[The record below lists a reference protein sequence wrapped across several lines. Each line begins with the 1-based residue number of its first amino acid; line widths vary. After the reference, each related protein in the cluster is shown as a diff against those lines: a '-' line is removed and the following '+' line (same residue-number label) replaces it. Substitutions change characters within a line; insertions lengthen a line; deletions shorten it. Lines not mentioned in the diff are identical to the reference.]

1 MVVPFFVERRSMK
14 RKYQW
19 LKALLCILLCV
30 LMVIPEVAAACTTC
44 SYKTVYS
51 YENAT
56 HHSYLS
62 ECTVCGETKSGW
74 GYSGW
79 STHSFSSG
87 TCTDCGYTC
96 SHSFSDGTCTKCS
109 YTCSHSNSK
118 KVYSYEN
125 VSAGYHQHSYVTSCN
140 TCGKTLTGWG
150 YSGWSSC
157 SYATS
162 GSVTCT
168 YCKHT
173 CSHNL
178 KTTYVQKT
186 DEKHAKTVSC
196 SYGCAY
202 GGTSQEG
209 HNFVGDT
216 CDLCGYT
223 KVSSCSHT
231 YTYTNHGSFTYNGT
245 SYTHKGTCSKCQH
258 VTYAS
263 KINDCS
269 VCNPALVTAKVTMSV
284 SGDMEVTSLPASYTV
299 TAKGTNCNVTSIY
312 WLDSSGKKY
321 TVATGSGSS
330 LSYTYTATSE
340 SNFPHSREYHCT
352 TSVSGVSG
360 TTSVNFTFAKYAA
373 AGIKWS
379 KDGSTLRTISLNGKV
394 IRDGLSIRLSSY
406 QGATTS
412 IPETYRSAIESAIGT
427 VQPGVTYSL
436 TCYGNA
442 FSYYS
447 ADGMAI
453 TNRLADYY
461 LYNQL
466 DAMLSSQQW
475 STETKSAISSYRVM
489 SAVLETSK
497 PVSVTVNWV
506 EVDANGNTVKTIGTK
521 SMYGATKVY
530 PSKNQ
535 AISVSYG
542 SGPAALSDYNYVST
556 AWSGT
561 TSGTS
566 EERTYQESYTVNS
579 SPLTVTFYAKKKAV
593 TGDITVK
600 VIDANTGA
608 AISGASV
615 SGGGSGTTSS
625 AGTVQF
631 TGLALGSYTFNAS
644 ATGYNSGS
652 GSGTISESQTST
664 TVTIKLT
671 PIPTT
676 GSITVKV
683 VDANTG
689 AAISGASITGGG
701 SGTTS
706 SAGTVTFSN
715 VPFGTY
721 TYSASKSGYYGNS
734 GSATISLSAQTAT
747 VTIRLTPIPTSG
759 TITVKVVDA
768 VTGSAISGAS
778 ITGGGTGTTS
788 SAGTVTFSNVP
799 FGTYSYSASKTGY
812 YSGSGSGTI
821 SLSVQSTTV
830 TIKLTPIPTTG
841 SITVKVVDANTGA
854 AISGARIT
862 GGKSG
867 TTSGAGTVSFANV
880 AFGTYSFTASKS
892 GYLSNSASATISLS
906 AQSTTVTIKLT
917 PVGAI
922 TVYVRDKATNA
933 LISGASVT
941 GSGSGTT
948 NSAGA
953 VSFGNLQIGTYSY
966 SASKAGYISGSG
978 SASVT
983 KAGDSPSV
991 TIYLMPIGS
1000 VTVYVRDKATN
1011 ALISGASITG
1021 SGTGTTSSS
1030 GTVSFGNLQIGTY
1043 SYTASKSGYIGG
1055 SGSASVTKAGDSLS
1069 VTIYLTPIGSVTVY
1083 VRDKAT
1089 NALISGA
1096 SITGSGSGTTNSSGS
1111 VSFGSLQIGTY
1122 SYTASKSG
1130 YISGSGSASVTK
1142 AGDSLSVTIYLTP
1155 IGSVTVYVRDKATNA
1170 LISGATIT
1178 GSGTGT
1184 TSSSGTVTFGN
1195 LQIGTYNYTAS
1206 KSGYLSGTG
1215 SASVTK
1221 AGDNL
1226 SVTIYLTPIGS
1237 VTVYVRD
1244 GNTNALISGATVS
1257 GAGTSGTTNSSGA
1270 VRFNNLQINTYS
1282 FTASASGYISG
1293 SGSASVTKAGDS
1305 LSVTIYLTPIGSIT
1319 VYVRDQVTNALI
1331 SGATVSGSGTSGTTN
1346 SSGAVRFNNLQINT
1360 YTFSASAS
1368 GYRNG
1373 SVSASVT
1380 KAGDAITA
1388 TIYLTPIGSI
1398 TVYARDK
1405 DTNALLSGV
1414 TIAGAGTSGTTNTS
1428 GAVRFSNL
1436 TMGTYSF
1443 TATKYGY
1450 TSGTGMATLT
1460 YAGQATSVTIY
1471 LENRTADVSIT
1482 ANPINGTVYRGSQIM
1497 VAATVH
1503 NDSVLI
1509 FKNTNP
1515 LSVTMTARKD
1525 GSTVISTQTKTVICP
1540 ANESNLVW
1548 FPVDVPAS
1556 GYSAGN
1562 VQFTFSVSV
1571 PSGYVDPDMTNNTS
1585 SKTVTASVLPQ
1596 RQVPDPDFQ
1605 LEAPSSFTY
1614 SKYQNNTANT
1624 RTWSVW
1630 EWNGSFVKRTYDASL
1645 TTKAALSPDA
1655 TAGWSKYNST
1665 NQLWTTRSGYGFNT
1679 AVTVSLSGVT
1689 TDMFA
1694 GHAKVNAYY
1703 PEFGYTSAQD
1713 KSSMLRM
1720 ESENTGGYK
1729 AEFTFASN
1737 TDTISKNKMHV
1748 TPVWFPDGAYSV
1760 KYEVYDV
1767 WTPSGVLT
1775 AGTYAI
1781 INIEGSMYDDY
1792 YTQRN

>member
-1 MVVPFFVERRSMK
+1 MK
-14 RKYQW
+14 RKLQW
-19 LKALLCILLCV
+19 LKAFLCILLCV
-30 LMVIPEVAAACTTC
+30 FMVIPEVAAACASC

-56 HHSYLS
+56 HHSYLAK
-62 ECTVCGETKSGW
+62 CTVCGTTKTGW

-87 TCTDCGYTC
+87 TCSDCGYTC

-109 YTCSHSNSK
+109 YTCTHSNSK
-118 KVYSYEN
+118 KVYTYEN

-140 TCGKTLTGWG
+140 TCGKTITGWG

-178 KTTYVQKT
+178 KTTYTQKT

-299 TAKGTNCNVTSIY
+299 SAKGTNCNVTSIY

-394 IRDGLSIRLSSY
+394 LRDGLSIRLSSY

-412 IPETYRSAIESAIGT
+412 IPETYRSAVESAIGT

-442 FSYYS
+442 YSYYS

-466 DAMLSSQQW
+466 DAMLSSQSW
-475 STETKSAISSYRVM
+475 SSETKSAISSYRVM

-497 PVSVTVNWV
+497 PVYVTAKWV
-506 EVDANGNTVKTIGTK
+506 EVDASGKTVGTIGTK
-521 SMYGATKVY
+521 TLYGTSVVY
-530 PSKNQ
+530 PSKNL
-535 AISVSYG
+535 AVSVSYG

-579 SPLTVTFYAKKKAV
+579 SPLTVTFYAKKKVV

-600 VIDANTGA
+600 VVDANTGA

-652 GSGTISESQTST
+652 GSGTISETQTSA

-671 PIPTT
+671 PIPKT
-676 GSITVKV
+676 GS
-683 VDANTG
+683 
-689 AAISGASITGGG
+689 
-701 SGTTS
+701 
-706 SAGTVTFSN
+706 
-715 VPFGTY
+715 
-721 TYSASKSGYYGNS
+721 
-734 GSATISLSAQTAT
+734 
-747 VTIRLTPIPTSG
+747 
-759 TITVKVVDA
+759 ITVKVVDA

-778 ITGGGTGTTS
+778 ISGGGSGTTS

-821 SLSVQSTTV
+821 SLSAQSTTVTIRLTPIPTTGTITVKVVDAVTGSVISGASITGGGTGITSSAGSVTFSNVPFGTYSYSASKTGYYSGSGSGTISLSAQSTTVTIRLTPIPTTGSITVKVVNANTGAAISGASITGGGTGTTSSAGSVTFSNVPFGSYSYSASKTGYYSGSGSGTISLSAQSTTV

-841 SITVKVVDANTGA
+841 TITVKVVDAVTGS
-854 AISGARIT
+854 AISGASIT

-867 TTSGAGTVSFANV
+867 TTSGAGTVSFADV
-880 AFGTYSFTASKS
+880 PFGTYSFTASKS

-933 LISGASVT
+933 LISGATVSGAGT
-941 GSGSGTT
+941 SGSTST
-948 NSAGA
+948 AGM
-953 VSFGNLQIGTYSY
+953 VKFSSLQIGSY
-966 SASKAGYISGSG
+966 SFTASKAGY
-978 SASVT
+978 
-983 KAGDSPSV
+983 
-991 TIYLMPIGS
+991 L
-1000 VTVYVRDKATN
+1000 N
-1011 ALISGASITG
+1011 
-1021 SGTGTTSSS
+1021 
-1030 GTVSFGNLQIGTY
+1030 
-1043 SYTASKSGYIGG
+1043 
-1055 SGSASVTKAGDSLS
+1055 
-1069 VTIYLTPIGSVTVY
+1069 
-1083 VRDKAT
+1083 
-1089 NALISGA
+1089 
-1096 SITGSGSGTTNSSGS
+1096 
-1111 VSFGSLQIGTY
+1111 
-1122 SYTASKSG
+1122 
-1130 YISGSGSASVTK
+1130 
-1142 AGDSLSVTIYLTP
+1142 
-1155 IGSVTVYVRDKATNA
+1155 
-1170 LISGATIT
+1170 
-1178 GSGTGT
+1178 
-1184 TSSSGTVTFGN
+1184 
-1195 LQIGTYNYTAS
+1195 
-1206 KSGYLSGTG
+1206 GTG

-1221 AGDNL
+1221 AGDKI

-1282 FTASASGYISG
+1282 FTASASGYISN
-1293 SGSASVTKAGDS
+1293 SGSASVTKAGDN

-1331 SGATVSGSGTSGTTN
+1331 SGATITGAGTSGTTN
-1346 SSGAVRFNNLQINT
+1346 SSGAVRFNNLQIGT
-1360 YTFSASAS
+1360 YSFTASAS

-1380 KAGDAITA
+1380 RAGDAITA

-1405 DTNALLSGV
+1405 DTGALLSGV

-1443 TATKYGY
+1443 TASKYGY
-1450 TSGTGMATLT
+1450 TSGTGTATLT
-1460 YAGQATSVTIY
+1460 YAGQAAAITIY

-1497 VAATVH
+1497 VAATVF
-1503 NDSVLI
+1503 NDSVLD

-1515 LSVTMTARKD
+1515 LTVTMVARRD
-1525 GSTVISTQTKTVICP
+1525 GSTAITTQTKTVVCP
-1540 ANESNLVW
+1540 AGDTNLVW
-1548 FPVDVPAS
+1548 FGVTIPAS
-1556 GYSAGN
+1556 GYSAGT
-1562 VQFTFSVSV
+1562 VQFTFTVSV
-1571 PSGYVDPDMTNNTS
+1571 PTGYVDPNTS
-1585 SKTVTASVLPQ
+1585 NNVSVKTETTNVLTV
-1596 RQVPDPDFQ
+1596 RQATDFGYQ
-1605 LEAPSSFTY
+1605 TTAPSTFTGNGY
-1614 SKYQNNTANT
+1614 RADTTNPLS
-1624 RTWSVW
+1624 WSVW
-1630 EWNGSFVKRTYDASL
+1630 EWNGGFVRKTYTAKL
-1645 TTKAALSPDA
+1645 TLSAALSPDS
-1655 TAGWSKYNST
+1655 TAVWKEYNSST
-1665 NQLWTTRSGYGFNT
+1665 GLYTTRSGYGLNT
-1679 AVTVSLSGVT
+1679 EVHVKLTGIPA
-1689 TDMFA
+1689 DMYA
-1694 GHAKVNAYY
+1694 GHAKATARY
-1703 PEFGYTSAQD
+1703 PEFNYSTGASATDNLHLLTESTS
-1713 KSSMLRM
+1713 
-1720 ESENTGGYK
+1720 GGYAADLVFK
-1729 AEFTFASN
+1729 SNPYSVSGNRMHFTP
-1737 TDTISKNKMHV
+1737 M
-1748 TPVWFPDGAYSV
+1748 WFPDGEY
-1760 KYEVYDV
+1760 KINYDCFDI
-1767 WTPSGVLT
+1767 WTPAGMLT
-1775 AGTYAI
+1775 GTTGAKVI
-1781 INIEGSMYDDY
+1781 IDGSMYDDH
-1792 YTQRN
+1792 YTQRG

>member
-1 MVVPFFVERRSMK
+1 MVVPFFVERSNMK

-19 LKALLCILLCV
+19 LKAFLCILLCV
-30 LMVIPEVAAACTTC
+30 FMVIPDVAAVCASCK
-44 SYKTVYS
+44 YKTVYS

-62 ECTVCGETKSGW
+62 KCTVCGTTKTGW

-87 TCTDCGYTC
+87 TCSDCGYTC

-109 YTCSHSNSK
+109 YTCTHSNSK
-118 KVYSYEN
+118 KVYTYEN
-125 VSAGYHQHSYVTSCN
+125 VGAGYHQHSYVTSCN
-140 TCGKTLTGWG
+140 ICGKTITGWR

-178 KTTYVQKT
+178 KTTYTQKT

-209 HNFVGDT
+209 HNFVDDT

-299 TAKGTNCNVTSIY
+299 SAKGTNCNVTSIY

-330 LSYTYTATSE
+330 LSYTFTATSE

-352 TSVSGVSG
+352 TSVSGVTG

-442 FSYYS
+442 YSYYS

-453 TNRLADYY
+453 TNKLGSYY

-475 STETKSAISSYRVM
+475 SNETKSAISSYRVM

-506 EVDANGNTVKTIGTK
+506 EVDANGKTVKTIGSK

-566 EERTYQESYTVNS
+566 EEKTYQESYTVNS
-579 SPLTVTFYAKKKAV
+579 SPLTVTFYARKKVV

-600 VIDANTGA
+600 VVDANTGA

-631 TGLALGSYTFNAS
+631 TGLALGSYSFSAS
-644 ATGYNSGS
+644 VTGYNSGS
-652 GSGTISESQTST
+652 GSGTISEPQTSA

-683 VDANTG
+683 VDAVTG
-689 AAISGASITGGG
+689 SAISGASISGGG

-706 SAGTVTFSN
+706 SSGTVTFNN

-721 TYSASKSGYYGNS
+721 SYTATKSGYYS
-734 GSATISLSAQTAT
+734 GSGSGTISLSAQSTT
-747 VTIRLTPIPTSG
+747 VTIKLTPIPTTG

-778 ITGGGTGTTS
+778 ITGG
-788 SAGTVTFSNVP
+788 
-799 FGTYSYSASKTGY
+799 
-812 YSGSGSGTI
+812 
-821 SLSVQSTTV
+821 
-830 TIKLTPIPTTG
+830 
-841 SITVKVVDANTGA
+841 
-854 AISGARIT
+854 
-862 GGKSG
+862 KSG
-867 TTSGAGTVSFANV
+867 TTSGAGTVSFADV
-880 AFGTYSFTASKS
+880 PFGTYSFTASKS
-892 GYLSNSASATISLS
+892 GYLPNSGSATISLS

-917 PVGAI
+917 PVGSI
-922 TVYVRDKATNA
+922 TVN
-933 LISGASVT
+933 
-941 GSGSGTT
+941 
-948 NSAGA
+948 
-953 VSFGNLQIGTYSY
+953 
-966 SASKAGYISGSG
+966 
-978 SASVT
+978 
-983 KAGDSPSV
+983 
-991 TIYLMPIGS
+991 
-1000 VTVYVRDKATN
+1000 VRDKATN

-1021 SGTGTTSSS
+1021 SGSGTTSSS
-1030 GTVSFGNLQIGTY
+1030 GSVSFGSLQIGTY
-1043 SYTASKSGYIGG
+1043 NYTASKSGYISG
-1055 SGSASVTKAGDSLS
+1055 SESASVTKAGDSPS
-1069 VTIYLTPIGSVTVY
+1069 VTIYLTPVGSVTVY
-1083 VRDKAT
+1083 VRDQAT

-1122 SYTASKSG
+1122 SYSASKSG
-1130 YISGSGSASVTK
+1130 YINGSGSTSITK
-1142 AGDSLSVTIYLTP
+1142 AGDNLTITIYLTP
-1155 IGSVTVYVRDKATNA
+1155 IGSITVYVRDKA
-1170 LISGATIT
+1170 
-1178 GSGTGT
+1178 
-1184 TSSSGTVTFGN
+1184 
-1195 LQIGTYNYTAS
+1195 
-1206 KSGYLSGTG
+1206 
-1215 SASVTK
+1215 
-1221 AGDNL
+1221 
-1226 SVTIYLTPIGS
+1226 
-1237 VTVYVRD
+1237 
-1244 GNTNALISGATVS
+1244 TNALISGATVS
-1257 GAGTSGTTNSSGA
+1257 GAGTSGTTGTGGMVKFS
-1270 VRFNNLQINTYS
+1270 NLQIGLYS
-1282 FTASASGYISG
+1282 FTASKSGYISG
-1293 SGSASVTKAGDS
+1293 SGSTSVTKAGDS

-1331 SGATVSGSGTSGTTN
+1331 SGATVSGAGTSGTTN
-1346 SSGAVRFNNLQINT
+1346 SSGAVRFSNLQINT
-1360 YTFSASAS
+1360 YTFTASAS

-1450 TSGTGMATLT
+1450 TSGTGSATLT

-1503 NDSVLI
+1503 NDSVLS

-1515 LSVTMTARKD
+1515 LSVTLTARKD

-1548 FPVDVPAS
+1548 FPVDIPSS

-1571 PSGYVDPDMTNNTS
+1571 PSGYVDPNMTNNTS

-1655 TAGWSKYNST
+1655 TAGWSKYNNT

-1679 AVTVSLSGVT
+1679 AVTVSLSGVP

-1720 ESENTGGYK
+1720 ESENTGGYT

>member
-1 MVVPFFVERRSMK
+1 MK

-19 LKALLCILLCV
+19 LKAFLCILLCV

-56 HHSYLS
+56 HHSYLAK
-62 ECTVCGETKSGW
+62 CTVCGETKSGW

-87 TCTDCGYTC
+87 TCSDCGYTC

-202 GGTSQEG
+202 GGSSQES
-209 HNFVGDT
+209 HSFVGNT
-216 CDLCGYT
+216 CEHCGYT
-223 KVSSCSHT
+223 KVASCSHT
-231 YTYTNHGSFTYNGT
+231 YTYTNHGTFTNNGT

-269 VCNPALVTAKVTMSV
+269 VCNPSLATASVKMSV

-299 TAKGTNCNVTSIY
+299 SASGTNCNVTSIY
-312 WLDSSGKKY
+312 WLDAYGNKH
-321 TVATGSGSS
+321 TVATGSGTS
-330 LSYTYTATSE
+330 LSYTFTATVE
-340 SNFPHSREYHCT
+340 SNFPHNREYHCT
-352 TSVSGVSG
+352 TSASGVAG
-360 TTSVNFTFAKYAA
+360 TTSVNFTYAKYAK
-373 AGIKWS
+373 AGVKWS
-379 KDGSTLRTISLNGKV
+379 KDGSTLRTISLNGTV
-394 IRDGLSIRLSSY
+394 IKDGLSIRLSSY

-427 VQPGVTYSL
+427 VKQGVTYSL

-442 FSYYS
+442 YSYYS
-447 ADGMAI
+447 ADGTAI
-453 TNRLADYY
+453 TNKLGSYY

-466 DAMLSSQQW
+466 DAMLSSQSW

-489 SAVLETSK
+489 GAVLETSK
-497 PVSVTVNWV
+497 PVYVTAKWV
-506 EVDANGNTVKTIGTK
+506 EVDASGKTVGTIGTK
-521 SMYGATKVY
+521 TLYGTSVVY
-530 PSKNQ
+530 PSKNL
-535 AISVSYG
+535 AVSVSYG

-652 GSGTISESQTST
+652 GSGTISESQTSATVTIKLTPIPKTGTITVKVVDAVTGSAISGASISGGGSGTTSSSGTVTFGNVPFGTYTYSASKPGYYSSSGSGTISLSAQST

-676 GSITVKV
+676 
-683 VDANTG
+683 
-689 AAISGASITGGG
+689 
-701 SGTTS
+701 
-706 SAGTVTFSN
+706 
-715 VPFGTY
+715 
-721 TYSASKSGYYGNS
+721 
-734 GSATISLSAQTAT
+734 
-747 VTIRLTPIPTSG
+747 G

-788 SAGTVTFSNVP
+788 SAGTVTFNNVL
-799 FGTYSYSASKTGY
+799 FGTYTYSAAKTGY

-821 SLSVQSTTV
+821 SLSAQSTTV

-841 SITVKVVDANTGA
+841 TITVKVVDAVTGS
-854 AISGARIT
+854 AISGASIT

-867 TTSGAGTVSFANV
+867 TTSGAGTVSFADV
-880 AFGTYSFTASKS
+880 PFGTYSFTAAKS

-917 PVGAI
+917 PVG
-922 TVYVRDKATNA
+922 
-933 LISGASVT
+933 
-941 GSGSGTT
+941 
-948 NSAGA
+948 
-953 VSFGNLQIGTYSY
+953 
-966 SASKAGYISGSG
+966 
-978 SASVT
+978 
-983 KAGDSPSV
+983 
-991 TIYLMPIGS
+991 S

-1021 SGTGTTSSS
+1021 SGSGTTNSS
-1030 GTVSFGNLQIGTY
+1030 GAVSFGNLKIGTY
-1043 SYTASKSGYIGG
+1043 SYTASKSGYISG
-1055 SGSASVTKAGDSLS
+1055 SGTASVTKAGDSLS

-1096 SITGSGSGTTNSSGS
+1096 SITGSGSGTTNLSGS
-1111 VSFGSLQIGTY
+1111 VSFSSLQIGTY
-1122 SYTASKSG
+1122 SYTASKTG
-1130 YISGSGSASVTK
+1130 YISNSGSASVTK
-1142 AGDSLSVTIYLTP
+1142 AGDNLSVTIYLTP
-1155 IGSVTVYVRDKATNA
+1155 VGSITVYIRDKSTNA
-1170 LISGATIT
+1170 LIPGATVSGAGTS
-1178 GSGTGT
+1178 GS
-1184 TSSSGTVTFGN
+1184 TSTAGTVKFSS
-1195 LQIGTYNYTAS
+1195 LQIGSYSFTAS
-1206 KSGYLSGTG
+1206 KAGYLNGTG

-1221 AGDNL
+1221 AGDNI

-1244 GNTNALISGATVS
+1244 GNTNALISGAAVS

-1331 SGATVSGSGTSGTTN
+1331 SGATVSGAGTSGTTN

-1388 TIYLTPIGSI
+1388 TIYLTPIGTI

-1414 TIAGAGTSGTTNTS
+1414 TISGAGTSGTTNTS

-1443 TATKYGY
+1443 IATKYGY
-1450 TSGTGMATLT
+1450 TSGTGTATLT
-1460 YAGQATSVTIY
+1460 YAGQATSITIY

-1497 VAATVH
+1497 VAATVF
-1503 NDSVLI
+1503 NDSVLD

-1515 LSVTMTARKD
+1515 LTVTMVARRD
-1525 GSTVISTQTKTVICP
+1525 GSTAITTQTKTVICP
-1540 ANESNLVW
+1540 AGETNLVW
-1548 FPVDVPAS
+1548 FPVTIPAS
-1556 GYSAGN
+1556 GYSTGT
-1562 VQFTFSVSV
+1562 VQFTFTVSV
-1571 PSGYVDPDMTNNTS
+1571 PTGYVDPNTSNNVSVKTEMTNAL
-1585 SKTVTASVLPQ
+1585 TV
-1596 RQVPDPDFQ
+1596 RQATDFGYQ
-1605 LEAPSSFTY
+1605 TTAPSTFTGSGY
-1614 SKYQNNTANT
+1614 RSDTTNQRSWT
-1624 RTWSVW
+1624 VW
-1630 EWNGSFVKRTYDASL
+1630 EWNGGFVRKTYTAKL
-1645 TTKAALSPDA
+1645 TLSAALSPDS
-1655 TAGWSKYNST
+1655 TAVWKEYNSST
-1665 NQLWTTRSGYGFNT
+1665 GLYTTRSGYGLNT
-1679 AVTVSLSGVT
+1679 EVHVKLTGIPA
-1689 TDMFA
+1689 DMYT
-1694 GHAKVNAYY
+1694 GHAKATARY
-1703 PEFGYTSAQD
+1703 PEFNYSTGASATD
-1713 KSSMLRM
+1713 DLHLLTESM
-1720 ESENTGGYK
+1720 SGGYAADLVFK
-1729 AEFTFASN
+1729 SNPYSVSGNRMHFTP
-1737 TDTISKNKMHV
+1737 M
-1748 TPVWFPDGAYSV
+1748 WFPDGEY
-1760 KYEVYDV
+1760 KINYDCFDI
-1767 WTPSGVLT
+1767 WTPAGMLT
-1775 AGTYAI
+1775 GTTGAKVI
-1781 INIEGSMYDDY
+1781 IDGSMYDDH
-1792 YTQRN
+1792 YTQRG

>member
-1 MVVPFFVERRSMK
+1 MK

-19 LKALLCILLCV
+19 LKAFLCILLCV
-30 LMVIPEVAAACTTC
+30 FMVIPEVSAACTTC

-56 HHSYLS
+56 HHSYLAK
-62 ECTVCGETKSGW
+62 CTVCGETKSGW

-87 TCTDCGYTC
+87 TCSDCGYTC
-96 SHSFSDGTCTKCS
+96 SHSFSDGTCSKCS
-109 YTCSHSNSK
+109 YTCTHSNSK

-140 TCGKTLTGWG
+140 TCGKTITGWG

-178 KTTYVQKT
+178 KTTYTQKT

-231 YTYTNHGSFTYNGT
+231 YTYTNHGSFTNNGT

-299 TAKGTNCNVTSIY
+299 SAKGTNCNVTSIY

-330 LSYTYTATSE
+330 LSYTYTATNE

-352 TSVSGVSG
+352 TSVSGVTG

-442 FSYYS
+442 YSYYS

-453 TNRLADYY
+453 TNKLGSYY

-466 DAMLSSQQW
+466 DAMLSSQSW
-475 STETKSAISSYRVM
+475 SSETKSAISSYRVM

-497 PVSVTVNWV
+497 PVYVTAKWV
-506 EVDANGNTVKTIGTK
+506 EVDSSGKTVGTIGTK
-521 SMYGATKVY
+521 SLYTTSVVY
-530 PSKNQ
+530 PSRNL
-535 AISVSYG
+535 AVSVSYG
-542 SGPAALSDYNYVST
+542 SGPAALSDYEYVST
-556 AWSGT
+556 AWSGSS
-561 TSGTS
+561 SGTS
-566 EERTYQESYTVNS
+566 EERTYRESYTVNS
-579 SPLTVTFYAKKKAV
+579 SPLTVTFYAKKKV
-593 TGDITVK
+593 VLGDITVN
-600 VIDANTGA
+600 VVDANTGA
-608 AISGASV
+608 AISGANI
-615 SGGGSGTTSS
+615 SGGGTGTTSS
-625 AGTVQF
+625 AGSVKF

-652 GSGTISESQTST
+652 GSGTISESQTSATVTIKLTPIPTSGSITVKVVDANTGTAISGASITGGGTGTTSSAGTVTFSNVPFGTYSYTANKSGYYSNSGSGTISLSAQSATVTIMLTPIPTSGSITVKVVDANTGAAISGASITGGGTGTTSSSGTVTFNNVAFGTYNYTASKTGYYSGSESGTISLSALST

-701 SGTTS
+701 TGTTS
-706 SAGTVTFSN
+706 PSGTVTFN
-715 VPFGTY
+715 NI
-721 TYSASKSGYYGNS
+721 A
-734 GSATISLSAQTAT
+734 
-747 VTIRLTPIPTSG
+747 
-759 TITVKVVDA
+759 
-768 VTGSAISGAS
+768 
-778 ITGGGTGTTS
+778 
-788 SAGTVTFSNVP
+788 
-799 FGTYSYSASKTGY
+799 FGTYSYSASKSGY

-821 SLSVQSTTV
+821 SLSAQSTTV

-841 SITVKVVDANTGA
+841 TITVKVVDANTGA
-854 AISGARIT
+854 AISGASIT

-867 TTSGAGTVSFANV
+867 TTSSAGTVSFADV
-880 AFGTYSFTASKS
+880 PFGTYSFTASKS
-892 GYLSNSASATISLS
+892 GYLSNSDSATISLS
-906 AQSTTVTIKLT
+906 SQSTTVTIKLT
-917 PVGAI
+917 PV
-922 TVYVRDKATNA
+922 
-933 LISGASVT
+933 
-941 GSGSGTT
+941 
-948 NSAGA
+948 
-953 VSFGNLQIGTYSY
+953 
-966 SASKAGYISGSG
+966 
-978 SASVT
+978 
-983 KAGDSPSV
+983 
-991 TIYLMPIGS
+991 GS

-1021 SGTGTTSSS
+1021 SGTGTTSTS
-1030 GTVSFGNLQIGTY
+1030 GTVSFGSLQIGTY

-1055 SGSASVTKAGDSLS
+1055 SGSASITKAGDNLT
-1069 VTIYLTPIGSVTVY
+1069 VTIYLTPIGSITVY

-1096 SITGSGSGTTNSSGS
+1096 SITGSGTGTTNSSGA
-1111 VSFGSLQIGTY
+1111 VSFGNLQIGTY
-1122 SYTASKSG
+1122 TYSASKSG
-1130 YISGSGSASVTK
+1130 YISSSGSASVSK

-1155 IGSVTVYVRDKATNA
+1155 IGSITVYVRDKA
-1170 LISGATIT
+1170 
-1178 GSGTGT
+1178 
-1184 TSSSGTVTFGN
+1184 
-1195 LQIGTYNYTAS
+1195 
-1206 KSGYLSGTG
+1206 
-1215 SASVTK
+1215 
-1221 AGDNL
+1221 
-1226 SVTIYLTPIGS
+1226 
-1237 VTVYVRD
+1237 
-1244 GNTNALISGATVS
+1244 TNALISGATVS

-1270 VRFNNLQINTYS
+1270 VRFSNLQINTYS
-1282 FTASASGYISG
+1282 FTASASGYISN

-1331 SGATVSGSGTSGTTN
+1331 SGATITGAGTSSTTN
-1346 SSGAVRFNNLQINT
+1346 SSGAVRFNNLQIGSYSFT
-1360 YTFSASAS
+1360 ASAS

-1388 TIYLTPIGSI
+1388 TIYLVPIGSI

-1405 DTNALLSGV
+1405 DTGALLSGV
-1414 TIAGAGTSGTTNTS
+1414 TIAGAGTSGVTNTS

-1443 TATKYGY
+1443 AATKYGY
-1450 TSGTGMATLT
+1450 TSGTGTATLT
-1460 YAGQATSVTIY
+1460 YAGQVTSITIY

-1497 VAATVH
+1497 VAATVF
-1503 NDSVLI
+1503 NDSVLD

-1515 LSVTMTARKD
+1515 LTVTMVARRD
-1525 GSTVISTQTKTVICP
+1525 GSTAITTQTQTVICP
-1540 ANESNLVW
+1540 AGETNLVW
-1548 FPVDVPAS
+1548 FPVTVPAT
-1556 GYSAGN
+1556 GYSTGT
-1562 VQFTFSVSV
+1562 VQFTFTVSV
-1571 PSGYVDPDMTNNTS
+1571 PTGYVDPDTGNNVSVKTETTNVL
-1585 SKTVTASVLPQ
+1585 TV
-1596 RQVPDPDFQ
+1596 RQATDFGYQ
-1605 LEAPSSFTY
+1605 TTAPSSFTGNGY
-1614 SKYQNNTANT
+1614 RADSASQT
-1624 RTWSVW
+1624 TWSVW
-1630 EWNGSFVKRTYDASL
+1630 EWNGGFVRKTYTAKL
-1645 TTKAALSPDA
+1645 TLSAALTPDS
-1655 TAGWSKYNST
+1655 TAVWKEYDSAAGVYK
-1665 NQLWTTRSGYGFNT
+1665 TRSGYGLNT
-1679 AVTVSLSGVT
+1679 EAHVKLTGIPA
-1689 TDMFA
+1689 DMYT
-1694 GHAKVNAYY
+1694 GHAKATARY
-1703 PEFGYTSAQD
+1703 PEFNYSTGASATDDLHLLTESTSGGYTADLVFKNNPYSV
-1713 KSSMLRM
+1713 SGNRM
-1720 ESENTGGYK
+1720 H
-1729 AEFTFASN
+1729 FTP
-1737 TDTISKNKMHV
+1737 M
-1748 TPVWFPDGAYSV
+1748 WFPDGEY
-1760 KYEVYDV
+1760 KINFYCFDV
-1767 WTPSGVLT
+1767 WTPAGMLT
-1775 AGTYAI
+1775 GTTGAKVI
-1781 INIEGSMYDDY
+1781 IDGSMYDDH
-1792 YTQRN
+1792 YTQRG

>member
-1 MVVPFFVERRSMK
+1 MK

-30 LMVIPEVAAACTTC
+30 LMVIPEVTAACTTC
-44 SYKTVYS
+44 SYKSVYS

-62 ECTVCGETKSGW
+62 KCTVCGTTKSGW

-87 TCTDCGYTC
+87 TCSDCGYTC

-186 DEKHAKTVSC
+186 DEKHAKTVYC

-202 GGTSQEG
+202 GGSSQET
-209 HNFVGDT
+209 HSFVGDT
-216 CDLCGYT
+216 CEHCGYT

-231 YTYTNHGSFTYNGT
+231 YTYTNHGTFTNNGT

-269 VCNPALVTAKVTMSV
+269 VCNPSLATASVKMSV

-299 TAKGTNCNVTSIY
+299 SASGTNCNVTSIY
-312 WLDSSGKKY
+312 WLDAYGNKH
-321 TVATGSGSS
+321 TVATGSGTS
-330 LSYTYTATSE
+330 LSYTFTATVE

-352 TSVSGVSG
+352 TSASGVSG
-360 TTSVNFTFAKYAA
+360 TTSVNFTYAKYAK
-373 AGIKWS
+373 AGVKWS
-379 KDGSTLRTISLNGKV
+379 KDGSTLRTITLNGTT
-394 IRDGLSIRLSSY
+394 IADGLSIRLSGY
-406 QGATTS
+406 QGATTT

-427 VQPGVTYSL
+427 VKQGVTYSL

-442 FSYYS
+442 YSYYS
-447 ADGMAI
+447 ADGTAI
-453 TNRLADYY
+453 TNKLGSYY

-466 DAMLSSQQW
+466 DAMLSSQSW

-489 SAVLETSK
+489 GAVLETSK
-497 PVSVTVNWV
+497 PVYVTAKWV
-506 EVDANGNTVKTIGTK
+506 EVDASGKTVGTIGTK
-521 SMYGATKVY
+521 TLYSTSVVY
-530 PSKNQ
+530 PSKNL
-535 AISVSYG
+535 AVSVSYG
-542 SGPAALSDYNYVST
+542 SGPAALSDYEYVST

-561 TSGTS
+561 SSGTS
-566 EERTYQESYTVNS
+566 EERSYAESYTVNS
-579 SPLTVTFYAKKKAV
+579 SPLTVTFYAKKKVV

-600 VIDANTGA
+600 IVDANTGA

-652 GSGTISESQTST
+652 GSGTISETQTSATVTIKLTPIPTTGTITVKVVDAVTGSAISGASISGGGSGTTSSSGTVTFNNVPFGTYSYSASKTGYYSGSGSGTISLSAQST

-676 GSITVKV
+676 GTITVKV

-689 AAISGASITGGG
+689 AAISGASISGGG

-706 SAGTVTFSN
+706 SAGTVMFSN
-715 VPFGTY
+715 VPFGTH
-721 TYSASKSGYYGNS
+721 TYSASKSGYYSNS
-734 GSATISLSAQTAT
+734 GSATISLSAQSAT
-747 VTIRLTPIPTSG
+747 ITIRLTPIPTTG

-768 VTGSAISGAS
+768 NTGAAISGAS

-799 FGTYSYSASKTGY
+799 FGTYTYSANKTGY
-812 YSGSGSGTI
+812 YGNSGSATI
-821 SLSVQSTTV
+821 SLSAQTATV
-830 TIKLTPIPTTG
+830 TIRLTPIPTTG
-841 SITVKVVDANTGA
+841 TITVKVVDANTGA
-854 AISGARIT
+854 AISGASIT

-867 TTSGAGTVSFANV
+867 TTSSAGTISFADV
-880 AFGTYSFTASKS
+880 PFGTYSFTAAKS

-917 PVGAI
+917 P
-922 TVYVRDKATNA
+922 
-933 LISGASVT
+933 
-941 GSGSGTT
+941 
-948 NSAGA
+948 
-953 VSFGNLQIGTYSY
+953 
-966 SASKAGYISGSG
+966 
-978 SASVT
+978 
-983 KAGDSPSV
+983 
-991 TIYLMPIGS
+991 IGS

-1021 SGTGTTSSS
+1021 SGSGTTNSS
-1030 GTVSFGNLQIGTY
+1030 GTVSFGSLRIGTY
-1043 SYTASKSGYIGG
+1043 SYTASKSGYISG

-1130 YISGSGSASVTK
+1130 YIGGSGSASITK
-1142 AGDSLSVTIYLTP
+1142 AGDNLTVTIYLTP

-1170 LISGATIT
+1170 LISGASIT

-1184 TSSSGTVTFGN
+1184 TSSSGSVSFGS
-1195 LQIGTYNYTAS
+1195 LQIGTYSYTAS

-1226 SVTIYLTPIGS
+1226 SVTIYLPPVGS

-1282 FTASASGYISG
+1282 FTASASGYISN
-1293 SGSASVTKAGDS
+1293 SGSASVTKAGDN

-1331 SGATVSGSGTSGTTN
+1331 SGATVSGAGTSGTTN
-1346 SSGAVRFNNLQINT
+1346 SSGAVRFSNLQINT

-1388 TIYLTPIGSI
+1388 TIYLVPIGSI

-1414 TIAGAGTSGTTNTS
+1414 TITGAGTSGTTNSS

-1436 TMGTYSF
+1436 TRGTYTFNAS
-1443 TATKYGY
+1443 KYGY
-1450 TSGTGMATLT
+1450 TSGTGSATLT
-1460 YAGQATSVTIY
+1460 YAGQATSITIY
-1471 LENRTADVSIT
+1471 LEKRTADVSIT
-1482 ANPINGTVYRGSQIM
+1482 ANTINGTVYRGSQIM
-1497 VAATVH
+1497 VAATVF
-1503 NDSVLI
+1503 NDSVLD
-1509 FKNTNP
+1509 FKNTNA
-1515 LSVTMTARKD
+1515 LSVTMTAKRD
-1525 GSTVISTQTKTVICP
+1525 GSIFTTQTKTVICP
-1540 ANESNLVW
+1540 AAENNLVW
-1548 FPVDVPAS
+1548 FAVNIPAS
-1556 GYSAGN
+1556 GYTSSN
-1562 VQFTFSVSV
+1562 VEFTFTVSV
-1571 PSGYVDPDMTNNTS
+1571 PAGYVDPDTSNNVS
-1585 SKTVTASVLPQ
+1585 SRSKTASVLTT
-1596 RQVPDPDFQ
+1596 RQAFDFGYQ
-1605 LEAPSSFTY
+1605 TSAPSTFTGNGY
-1614 SKYQNNTANT
+1614 RAITANQL
-1624 RTWSVW
+1624 TWSVW
-1630 EWNGSFVKRTYDASL
+1630 EWNGGFVRKTYTAKL
-1645 TTKAALSPDA
+1645 TLSATLSPDI
-1655 TAGWSKYNST
+1655 TAVWKEYDSANGVYK
-1665 NQLWTTRSGYGFNT
+1665 TRSGYGLNT
-1679 AVTVSLSGVT
+1679 EVHVKLTGIPA
-1689 TDMFA
+1689 DMYT
-1694 GHAKVNAYY
+1694 GHAKATAFY
-1703 PEFGYTSAQD
+1703 PEFNYGTGASQTDSLELHTETTSGSYTAD
-1713 KSSMLRM
+1713 LVFKSNPYSVSGNRM
-1720 ESENTGGYK
+1720 H
-1729 AEFTFASN
+1729 FTP
-1737 TDTISKNKMHV
+1737 M
-1748 TPVWFPDGAYSV
+1748 WFPDGEY
-1760 KYEVYDV
+1760 KINYDCFDI
-1767 WTPSGVLT
+1767 WTPAGMLT
-1775 AGTYAI
+1775 GTTGAKVI
-1781 INIEGSMYDDY
+1781 ISGSMYDDH
-1792 YTQRN
+1792 YTQRG

>member
-1 MVVPFFVERRSMK
+1 MK

-19 LKALLCILLCV
+19 LKAFLCILLCV

-56 HHSYLS
+56 HHSYLAK
-62 ECTVCGETKSGW
+62 CTVCGETKSGW

-87 TCTDCGYTC
+87 TCSDCGYTC

-178 KTTYVQKT
+178 KTTYTQKT

-216 CDLCGYT
+216 CEHCGYT

-269 VCNPALVTAKVTMSV
+269 VCNPSLATASVKMSV
-284 SGDMEVTSLPASYTV
+284 SGDMEVTTLPASYTV
-299 TAKGTNCNVTSIY
+299 SASGTNCNVTSIY
-312 WLDSSGKKY
+312 WLDAYGNKH
-321 TVATGSGSS
+321 TVATGSGTS
-330 LSYTYTATSE
+330 LSYTFTATVE

-352 TSVSGVSG
+352 TSASGVSG
-360 TTSVNFTFAKYAA
+360 TTSVNFTYAKYAK
-373 AGIKWS
+373 AGVKWS
-379 KDGSTLRTISLNGKV
+379 KDGSTLRTISLNGTV
-394 IRDGLSIRLSSY
+394 IKDGLSIRLSNY

-412 IPETYRSAIESAIGT
+412 IPETYRSAIENAIGT

-442 FSYYS
+442 YSYYS
-447 ADGMAI
+447 ADGTAI
-453 TNRLADYY
+453 TNKLGSYY

-466 DAMLSSQQW
+466 DAMLSSQSW
-475 STETKSAISSYRVM
+475 STETKSAITSYRVM
-489 SAVLETSK
+489 GAVLETSK
-497 PVSVTVNWV
+497 PVYVTAKWI
-506 EVDANGNTVKTIGTK
+506 EVDASGKTVGTIGTK
-521 SMYGATKVY
+521 SLYTSSVVY
-530 PSKNQ
+530 PSKNL
-535 AISVSYG
+535 AVSVSYG
-542 SGPAALSDYNYVST
+542 SGPAALSDYEYVST
-556 AWSGT
+556 AWSGSS
-561 TSGTS
+561 SGTS

-579 SPLTVTFYAKKKAV
+579 SPLTVTFYARKKV
-593 TGDITVK
+593 VLGDITVK
-600 VIDANTGA
+600 VVDANTGA

-631 TGLALGSYTFNAS
+631 TGLALGSYTYNAS

-652 GSGTISESQTST
+652 GSGTISESQTSA

-671 PIPTT
+671 PIPKT

-683 VDANTG
+683 VDAVTG
-689 AAISGASITGGG
+689 SAISGASVSGGG

-706 SAGTVTFSN
+706 SSGTVTFNN

-721 TYSASKSGYYGNS
+721 SYSASKSGYYSNS
-734 GSATISLSAQTAT
+734 GSATISLSAQSAT
-747 VTIRLTPIPTSG
+747 VTIRLTPIPTTGS
-759 TITVKVVDA
+759 ITVKVVDA

-799 FGTYSYSASKTGY
+799 FGTYTYSASKSGY

-821 SLSVQSTTV
+821 SLSAQSTTV

-841 SITVKVVDANTGA
+841 TITVKVVDANTGA
-854 AISGARIT
+854 AISGASIT

-867 TTSGAGTVSFANV
+867 TTSSAGTVSFADV
-880 AFGTYSFTASKS
+880 PFGTYSFTASKS
-892 GYLSNSASATISLS
+892 CYLSNSASATISLS
-906 AQSTTVTIKLT
+906 AQSTTVTIKLA

-933 LISGASVT
+933 VISGASVT

-953 VSFGNLQIGTYSY
+953 ISFGNLQIGTYSY
-966 SASKAGYISGSG
+966 SASKSGYISGSG

-983 KAGDSPSV
+983 KAGDSLSV
-991 TIYLMPIGS
+991 TIYLTPIGS

-1043 SYTASKSGYIGG
+1043 SYTASKSGYI
-1055 SGSASVTKAGDSLS
+1055 
-1069 VTIYLTPIGSVTVY
+1069 
-1083 VRDKAT
+1083 
-1089 NALISGA
+1089 
-1096 SITGSGSGTTNSSGS
+1096 
-1111 VSFGSLQIGTY
+1111 
-1122 SYTASKSG
+1122 
-1130 YISGSGSASVTK
+1130 SGSGSASVTK
-1142 AGDSLSVTIYLTP
+1142 AGD
-1155 IGSVTVYVRDKATNA
+1155 N
-1170 LISGATIT
+1170 
-1178 GSGTGT
+1178 
-1184 TSSSGTVTFGN
+1184 
-1195 LQIGTYNYTAS
+1195 
-1206 KSGYLSGTG
+1206 
-1215 SASVTK
+1215 
-1221 AGDNL
+1221 
-1226 SVTIYLTPIGS
+1226 
-1237 VTVYVRD
+1237 
-1244 GNTNALISGATVS
+1244 
-1257 GAGTSGTTNSSGA
+1257 
-1270 VRFNNLQINTYS
+1270 
-1282 FTASASGYISG
+1282 
-1293 SGSASVTKAGDS
+1293 

-1331 SGATVSGSGTSGTTN
+1331 FGATITGAGTSGTTN
-1346 SSGAVRFNNLQINT
+1346 TSGAVRFNNLQIGSYSFT
-1360 YTFSASAS
+1360 ASAS

-1460 YAGQATSVTIY
+1460 YAGQVTSITIY

-1482 ANPINGTVYRGSQIM
+1482 ANAINGAVYRGSQIM

-1503 NDSVLI
+1503 NDSVLD

-1515 LSVTMTARKD
+1515 LTVTMVARRD
-1525 GSTVISTQTKTVICP
+1525 GSTAITTQTKTVICP
-1540 ANESNLVW
+1540 AGDTNLVW
-1548 FPVDVPAS
+1548 FPVTIPVS
-1556 GYSAGN
+1556 GYSTGT
-1562 VQFTFSVSV
+1562 VQFTFTVSV
-1571 PSGYVDPDMTNNTS
+1571 PTGYVDPNTS
-1585 SKTVTASVLPQ
+1585 NNVSVKTETTNVLTV
-1596 RQVPDPDFQ
+1596 RQATDFGYQ
-1605 LEAPSSFTY
+1605 TTAPSTFTGNGY
-1614 SKYQNNTANT
+1614 RADSASQT
-1624 RTWSVW
+1624 TWSVW
-1630 EWNGSFVKRTYDASL
+1630 EWNGGFVRKTYTAKL
-1645 TTKAALSPDA
+1645 TLSAALSPDS
-1655 TAGWSKYNST
+1655 TAVWKEYNSST
-1665 NQLWTTRSGYGFNT
+1665 GLYTTRSGYGLNT
-1679 AVTVSLSGVT
+1679 EVHVKLTGIP
-1689 TDMFA
+1689 TDMYT
-1694 GHAKVNAYY
+1694 GHAKATARY
-1703 PEFGYTSAQD
+1703 PEFNYSTGASATDDLHLLTESTS
-1713 KSSMLRM
+1713 
-1720 ESENTGGYK
+1720 GGYAADLVFK
-1729 AEFTFASN
+1729 SNPYSVRGNRMHFTP
-1737 TDTISKNKMHV
+1737 M
-1748 TPVWFPDGAYSV
+1748 WFPDGEYKV
-1760 KYEVYDV
+1760 NYDCFDI
-1767 WTPSGVLT
+1767 WTPAGMLT
-1775 AGTYAI
+1775 GTTGSKVI
-1781 INIEGSMYDDY
+1781 IDGSMYDDH
-1792 YTQRN
+1792 YTQRG